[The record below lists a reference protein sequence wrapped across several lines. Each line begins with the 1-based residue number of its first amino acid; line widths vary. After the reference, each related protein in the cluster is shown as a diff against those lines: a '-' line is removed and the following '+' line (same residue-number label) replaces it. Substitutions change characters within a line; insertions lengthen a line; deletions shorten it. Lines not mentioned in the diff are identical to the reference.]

1 MNSKYL
7 KNKYKEIYENF
18 HIQNQLVISLPFIL
32 NWAWD
37 IFANYKWIRIKQ
49 KLPFRIYIGISKIK
63 ENKIRFK
70 NIVYK
75 DINENKFIT
84 TNLVEY
90 APFFQ
95 DYEMYFNNEYK
106 DEIEKKW
113 WIEINIISE
122 VSRWV
127 GLSFSSIVT
136 LLFIVWLEKY
146 YYGYNYI
153 TSEKVEIN
161 DFLNTN
167 TPTDKIFRS
176 SLKLS
181 KVLKRKVNKVENQ
194 IASFFDSYYPIVSF
208 LENIDYNVS
217 NLDINDIKIYGYRLN
232 SLEKTLSEVPFIPV
246 DYGLIYSGRPVL
258 TDHIVN
264 TNENSYNWTWEIKNK
279 LESYFWDELDKTFP
293 NKKPIF
299 YKTFIDS
306 VIEDEIKETYWK
318 LMWAI
323 SLEMLNLMTKLFS
336 SYYTESSM
344 RDFIWVVNKI
354 RYWNNI
360 TRKSSRTFSD
370 FIWTILDH
378 FYPSAKMLALAPN
391 DTSIM
396 WWTAIFVMP
405 LEWFRKELFTALE
418 KTKEKIPWSKLLYAN
433 WLDWIENRWLI
444 IEQDLDR
451 NLFSEYISKDSYIIE
466 NNTWKKIIA
475 DITKIEENIPRW
487 LTLDLVRRKMYIDWE
502 KLTSKEM
509 HSQQTTLD
517 ILEILLNNLWKDMC
531 CSVFPTSSYTA
542 NKNEM
547 LWKIILPLIKLLEE
561 KKKIKFPLICK
572 WSLNNF
578 YLKLCDS
585 NLEINVIK
593 NLS

>member
-49 KLPFRIYIGISKIK
+49 KLPFRLYIGISKIK

-84 TNLVEY
+84 NNLVEY

-127 GLSFSSIVT
+127 GLSFSSIIT
-136 LLFIVWLEKY
+136 LLFIVWLERY

-217 NLDINDIKIYGYRLN
+217 NLDINDIKIYGYKLN

-264 TNENSYNWTWEIKNK
+264 TNENSYNWTWEIKSK

-318 LMWAI
+318 LMWTI
-323 SLEMLNLMTKLFS
+323 SLEILNLMTKLFS

-378 FYPSAKMLALAPN
+378 FHPSAKMLALAPN

-451 NLFSEYISKDSYIIE
+451 NIFSEFISKNSYIIE

>member
-194 IASFFDSYYPIVSF
+194 IAS
-208 LENIDYNVS
+208 
-217 NLDINDIKIYGYRLN
+217 
-232 SLEKTLSEVPFIPV
+232 
-246 DYGLIYSGRPVL
+246 
-258 TDHIVN
+258 
-264 TNENSYNWTWEIKNK
+264 
-279 LESYFWDELDKTFP
+279 
-293 NKKPIF
+293 
-299 YKTFIDS
+299 
-306 VIEDEIKETYWK
+306 
-318 LMWAI
+318 
-323 SLEMLNLMTKLFS
+323 
-336 SYYTESSM
+336 
-344 RDFIWVVNKI
+344 
-354 RYWNNI
+354 
-360 TRKSSRTFSD
+360 
-370 FIWTILDH
+370 
-378 FYPSAKMLALAPN
+378 
-391 DTSIM
+391 
-396 WWTAIFVMP
+396 
-405 LEWFRKELFTALE
+405 
-418 KTKEKIPWSKLLYAN
+418 
-433 WLDWIENRWLI
+433 
-444 IEQDLDR
+444 
-451 NLFSEYISKDSYIIE
+451 
-466 NNTWKKIIA
+466 
-475 DITKIEENIPRW
+475 
-487 LTLDLVRRKMYIDWE
+487 LVE
-502 KLTSKEM
+502 
-509 HSQQTTLD
+509 
-517 ILEILLNNLWKDMC
+517 
-531 CSVFPTSSYTA
+531 
-542 NKNEM
+542 
-547 LWKIILPLIKLLEE
+547 
-561 KKKIKFPLICK
+561 
-572 WSLNNF
+572 
-578 YLKLCDS
+578 
-585 NLEINVIK
+585 
-593 NLS
+593 

>member
-1 MNSKYL
+1 
-7 KNKYKEIYENF
+7 
-18 HIQNQLVISLPFIL
+18 
-32 NWAWD
+32 
-37 IFANYKWIRIKQ
+37 
-49 KLPFRIYIGISKIK
+49 
-63 ENKIRFK
+63 
-70 NIVYK
+70 
-75 DINENKFIT
+75 
-84 TNLVEY
+84 
-90 APFFQ
+90 
-95 DYEMYFNNEYK
+95 
-106 DEIEKKW
+106 
-113 WIEINIISE
+113 
-122 VSRWV
+122 
-127 GLSFSSIVT
+127 
-136 LLFIVWLEKY
+136 
-146 YYGYNYI
+146 
-153 TSEKVEIN
+153 
-161 DFLNTN
+161 
-167 TPTDKIFRS
+167 
-176 SLKLS
+176 
-181 KVLKRKVNKVENQ
+181 
-194 IASFFDSYYPIVSF
+194 
-208 LENIDYNVS
+208 
-217 NLDINDIKIYGYRLN
+217 
-232 SLEKTLSEVPFIPV
+232 
-246 DYGLIYSGRPVL
+246 
-258 TDHIVN
+258 
-264 TNENSYNWTWEIKNK
+264 
-279 LESYFWDELDKTFP
+279 
-293 NKKPIF
+293 
-299 YKTFIDS
+299 
-306 VIEDEIKETYWK
+306 
-318 LMWAI
+318 
-323 SLEMLNLMTKLFS
+323 
-336 SYYTESSM
+336 M

-451 NLFSEYISKDSYIIE
+451 NLFSEFISKGSYIIE
-466 NNTWKKIIA
+466 NNTWKKIIV

-502 KLTSKEM
+502 KLTSKEI

-517 ILEILLNNLWKDMC
+517 ILDILLNNLWKDIC

-547 LWKIILPLIKLLEE
+547 IWKIILPLIKLLEE